1 MSQPMNRRSVL
12 PALGKIDRE
21 AGEFWAENPFLMP
34 SRGDNLSAFERNCV
48 YMNLGGEQFL
58 DVSFASGADIDADSR
73 SVIAAD
79 IDLDGAIDLL
89 VGSVGGGPLRL
100 FANRCDG
107 NNGHVLIEL
116 VGVQSNR
123 PGIGSRVVIECD
135 GRTIHRDV
143 FAANGF
149 MGQGPTALHVG
160 LGNATI
166 IDRMTVHWPSGAV
179 SQNVQVP
186 LGGRIVVT
194 EGEQTFAFRALKPAA
209 IASVVA
215 P

>member
-1 MSQPMNRRSVL
+1 MSQPMNRRSRL
-12 PALGKIDRE
+12 PALGEIDRE

-34 SRGDNLSAFERNCV
+34 GRGDNLSAFERNCV

-100 FANRCDG
+100 FANRCG
-107 NNGHVLIEL
+107 ENNGHVLIEL
-116 VGVQSNR
+116 VGVESNR
-123 PGIGSRVVIECD
+123 SGIGSRVVIDCD

-149 MGQGPTALHVG
+149 MGQGPSALHVG

-166 IDRMTVHWPSGAV
+166 IDRMTVYWPSGAV
-179 SQNVQVP
+179 SEFAKVP
-186 LGGRIVVT
+186 VGGRIVVT
-194 EGEQTFAFRALKPAA
+194 EGEQTFASRALKPAA
-209 IASVVA
+209 QVTR
-215 P
+215 

>member
-1 MSQPMNRRSVL
+1 MNRRSVL

-100 FANRCDG
+100 FANRCAG